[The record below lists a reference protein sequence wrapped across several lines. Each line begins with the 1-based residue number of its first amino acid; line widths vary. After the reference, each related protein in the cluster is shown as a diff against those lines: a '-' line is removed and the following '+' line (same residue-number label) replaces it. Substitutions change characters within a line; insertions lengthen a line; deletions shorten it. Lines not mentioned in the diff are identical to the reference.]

1 MRKAAF
7 PSRTLAR
14 QGGLAGLFFLLSSVA
29 AFAQFD
35 TAAVLGTV
43 RDPKGGAIAD
53 AKITVRN
60 TATGITNQTTTDGQ
74 GDYIFPAVKIG
85 TYEVRAEAPGFSAAV
100 AGNVNVTVNARQ
112 RVDLTLQVGQVSEVV
127 NVVESTPLLET
138 DSSSKGQVINQ
149 RQIVNLPIRG
159 RTYSSLALLVPGVR
173 ESQSGNSGDITTRR
187 EGSYNVN
194 GLRSVYNNFLLD
206 GVDNNFYGTTNQG
219 YSNQAAQPSPD
230 SVAEFRMSVN
240 AYSAEYGRTGGA
252 VMNVSSRS
260 GSNEYHG
267 TLWNYFQN
275 TSLNATGFFKPAENR
290 KPQTNRNQFGFVFGG
305 RIIRDRTF
313 FFADYEGSRW
323 IQNPFSL
330 TSHSLP
336 RTAGRNPQRRCSR
349 SVRFHGE
356 RWTPHHGRD
365 DDSGRSTRSH
375 DGVRAPRA
383 CGTTCSEPARR
394 RRFRHREQLRRLL
407 LNKLFEDKGAVKI
420 DHRISERL
428 SSFARYFHRNQQ
440 IEQPGLITGF
450 SGGNATGLLDTYNQQ
465 GIGGLT
471 FAASPSSVIEYR
483 FAVTRLGMDRLPM
496 QVGGP
501 SMLELFGITGFRKV
515 RASRAA

>member
-1 MRKAAF
+1 MK
-7 PSRTLAR
+7 TL
-14 QGGLAGLFFLLSSVA
+14 LLWLTPIV

-43 RDPKGGAIAD
+43 KDAKGGMIAS
-53 AKITVRN
+53 AKVTVRN
-60 TATGITNQTTTDGQ
+60 TATGIANTTNTDAQ

-85 TYEVRAEAPGFSAAV
+85 MYEVRAEAPGFSAAV
-100 AGNVNVTVNARQ
+100 VENVNITVNARQ
-112 RVDLTLQVGQVSEVV
+112 RVDLTLQVGQVTEVV

-138 DSSSKGQVINQ
+138 ESSSKGQVINQ

-267 TLWNYFQN
+267 ALWNYFQN
-275 TSLNATGFFKPAENR
+275 TALNATGFFKPAENR
-290 KPQTNRNQFGFVFGG
+290 KPVTNRNQFGFVFGG
-305 RIIRDRTF
+305 RLIRDRTF

-330 TSHSLP
+330 TSIPSL
-336 RTAGRNPQRRCSR
+336 AQRDGILNSRCPR
-349 SVRFHGE
+349 SVCLHGE
-356 RWTPHHGRD
+356 RWKNDPSRD
-365 DDSGRSTRSH
+365 DDSRRTARSH
-375 DGVRAPRA
+375 DRLCAPSA
-383 CGTTCSEPARR
+383 CRTSSPESSGRR
-394 RRFRHREQLRRLL
+394 SLR
-407 LNKLFEDKGAVKI
+407 DC
-420 DHRISERL
+420 
-428 SSFARYFHRNQQ
+428 Q
-440 IEQPGLITGF
+440 
-450 SGGNATGLLDTYNQQ
+450 
-465 GIGGLT
+465 
-471 FAASPSSVIEYR
+471 
-483 FAVTRLGMDRLPM
+483 
-496 QVGGP
+496 
-501 SMLELFGITGFRKV
+501 
-515 RASRAA
+515 

>member
-1 MRKAAF
+1 M
-7 PSRTLAR
+7 
-14 QGGLAGLFFLLSSVA
+14 
-29 AFAQFD
+29 
-35 TAAVLGTV
+35 
-43 RDPKGGAIAD
+43 
-53 AKITVRN
+53 
-60 TATGITNQTTTDGQ
+60 
-74 GDYIFPAVKIG
+74 
-85 TYEVRAEAPGFSAAV
+85 
-100 AGNVNVTVNARQ
+100 
-112 RVDLTLQVGQVSEVV
+112 DLTLQVGQVTEVV

-252 VMNVSSRS
+252 VMNVSTRS

-330 TSHSLP
+330 TSIPSLGQ
-336 RTAGRNPQRRCSR
+336 RRRNPKRGCSR

-356 RWTPHHGRD
+356 RRTANHGRNLIPA
-365 DDSGRSTRSH
+365 GQPVPMT
-375 DGVRAPRA
+375 AF
-383 CGTTCSEPARR
+383 ARR
-394 RRFRHREQLRRLL
+394 VLAELPRQT
-407 LNKLFEDKGAVKI
+407 GPAAA
-420 DHRISERL
+420 L
-428 SSFARYFHRNQQ
+428 S
-440 IEQPGLITGF
+440 
-450 SGGNATGLLDTYNQQ
+450 
-465 GIGGLT
+465 
-471 FAASPSSVIEYR
+471 
-483 FAVTRLGMDRLPM
+483 
-496 QVGGP
+496 
-501 SMLELFGITGFRKV
+501 
-515 RASRAA
+515 ASRTTSADSP